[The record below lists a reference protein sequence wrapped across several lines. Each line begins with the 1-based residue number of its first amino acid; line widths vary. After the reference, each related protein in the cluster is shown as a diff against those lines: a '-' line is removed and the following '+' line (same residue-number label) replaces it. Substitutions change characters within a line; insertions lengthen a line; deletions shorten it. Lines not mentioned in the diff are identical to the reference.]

1 MTTLPSLFARD
12 NEPLLFF
19 TARLPARFRSLS
31 LHLCVRVSLSLS
43 LSRSLSLSV
52 SVCES
57 LSVSGSLCLFFIF
70 GQFFPTVKC
79 VCVCGG
85 DWKALSVMVSSL
97 DVIRRFNS

>member
-31 LHLCVRVSLSLS
+31 LYLCVRVS

-79 VCVCGG
+79 VCVGG